1 MVTRDR
7 DTDANGTLDE
17 RLFALQDANWN
28 TTALVNISGTVVERD
43 TYSPFG
49 VATYRDASG
58 SVIST
63 SAKDWVFLH
72 QGGEKIAAGDY
83 DFRNRIYSPTLG
95 RWLSNDPIGFSAGDV
110 NTYRY
115 VGNGP
120 TSLLDPMG
128 LEDKKKWPWWWPK
141 LIGSSNGS
149 KAEDDEGGTYIGEI
163 VDIRAD
169 FQHKGGAHYDV
180 DYLEAYTGNPK
191 VRTQRYWRDGTPF
204 TDNENDRINR
214 GLPAKGGN
222 YTGVTRQNGDIRS
235 LPFPVYGGQEI
246 VSSPFPALRDNGMI
260 QTPFPKFGENGK
272 LIYDPPPIK
281 VDPGL
286 ITPFPNEQD
295 IGIHRES
302 SSVNVGEYLPT
313 PRQIVDGGIAFGS
326 GAAIGYGIL
335 IVGGVVSA
343 PALGPPA
350 AIVTAGAAL
359 FFLLRGEDSFNPYD
373 GAGGI

>member
-149 KAEDDEGGTYIGEI
+149 KAEDDEGGTYIDFKKVGDRFVKNPI
-163 VDIRAD
+163 QLKNPSSGGVILQHDIHESSVVGLD
-169 FQHKGGAHYDV
+169 LFL
-180 DYLEAYTGNPK
+180 DYAEA
-191 VRTQRYWRDGTPF
+191 
-204 TDNENDRINR
+204 R
-214 GLPAKGGN
+214 GLKLPRIDEIEEFRITKN
-222 YTGVTRQNGDIRS
+222 CS
-235 LPFPVYGGQEI
+235 L
-246 VSSPFPALRDNGMI
+246 
-260 QTPFPKFGENGK
+260 
-272 LIYDPPPIK
+272 
-281 VDPGL
+281 
-286 ITPFPNEQD
+286 
-295 IGIHRES
+295 
-302 SSVNVGEYLPT
+302 
-313 PRQIVDGGIAFGS
+313 
-326 GAAIGYGIL
+326 
-335 IVGGVVSA
+335 
-343 PALGPPA
+343 
-350 AIVTAGAAL
+350 
-359 FFLLRGEDSFNPYD
+359 
-373 GAGGI
+373 